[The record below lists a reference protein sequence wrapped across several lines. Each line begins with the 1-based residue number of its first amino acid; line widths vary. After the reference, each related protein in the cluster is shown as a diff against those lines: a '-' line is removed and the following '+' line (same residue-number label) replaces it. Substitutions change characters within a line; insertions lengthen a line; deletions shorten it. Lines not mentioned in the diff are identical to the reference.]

1 MRVGA
6 KVLSANSF
14 AKTICRNDFAELR
27 GAKRGQTDAAGG
39 VQVRQ
44 EGGFDSTPWFGD
56 GVFGAGNAHQTQY
69 LSSDTNT
76 PVHFNLANL

>member
-14 AKTICRNDFAELR
+14 AKTVCRNDFAELR
-27 GAKRGQTDAAGG
+27 GAKRGQTDELSDFAAGG

-44 EGGFDSTPWFGD
+44 EGWIRFIPLVWRWSLRGWKCPPDAISFQRYEHA
-56 GVFGAGNAHQTQY
+56 GA
-69 LSSDTNT
+69 
-76 PVHFNLANL
+76 F